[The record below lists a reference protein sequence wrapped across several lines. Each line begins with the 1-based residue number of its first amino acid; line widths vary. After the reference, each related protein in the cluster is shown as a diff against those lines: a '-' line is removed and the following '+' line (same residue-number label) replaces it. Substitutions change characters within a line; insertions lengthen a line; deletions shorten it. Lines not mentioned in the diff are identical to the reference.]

1 MKSAKSVW
9 DTYSQ
14 MVINNKRALEV
25 IRMVR
30 DLYPDALT
38 EVPKYEFGVVL
49 GIVQE
54 ILEQN
59 DEVLTA
65 HEEALSGFEKSM
77 EEESK

>member
-1 MKSAKSVW
+1 
-9 DTYSQ
+9 
-14 MVINNKRALEV
+14 
-25 IRMVR
+25 MVR
-30 DLYPDALT
+30 DLYPDELM

-65 HEEALSGFEKSM
+65 HEEALSGFEVSM